1 MRAFCPGVVPADDL
15 TAAFTGSVA
24 SCAFVYSALFGVG
37 HLLMGHV
44 AAAAIAAV
52 VLAVS
57 AAVSIRAI
65 VRLWW

>member
-1 MRAFCPGVVPADDL
+1 
-15 TAAFTGSVA
+15 
-24 SCAFVYSALFGVG
+24 
-37 HLLMGHV
+37 MGHV